1 MINFC
6 KRCEGTIAVF
16 LTLILIPTFIFSG
29 VMVDGSRI
37 MASKNLVSGAGD
49 LAMNAALSNY
59 HEELNEVYGLLAMAN
74 TPQEIESIMKD
85 CFETSLNAS
94 GVSREDF
101 SKALVYLELTEGG
114 FSASS
119 LVDTEIYQ
127 TEVFKQEVLEYMK
140 YRAPVT
146 LVDRAVKDKVGKL
159 ETISEERAAADA
171 ELKFEKELND
181 VQQLLDELNEL
192 ADKQK
197 QYVGQIGTKE
207 SLNRLLSETESN
219 YGKITLLSVAHYR
232 LSHCTDSA
240 SGDMKSLMRKMVD
253 LSCGVSEI
261 TADVASH
268 LIRMKRIENAMQGKD
283 PDDLLDG
290 LDEDSDEYQE
300 IEELIENYEDAKS
313 VMEEGIKN
321 TEKQL
326 DELVEKS
333 YNAMHE
339 QWQCAKEGSE
349 NCTGILNKI
358 SEIRSKLE
366 DCKGKYENWKDAVSH
381 LSNEQSKTAYQKS
394 IDEVSG
400 LFEKETEGNIEG
412 YEKKIQNNQ
421 IYFDEVVVSLDQVIF
436 MGYRIDY
443 DVSSKAVF
451 IGEADYGQI
460 ISAGEVR
467 SAADDFMV
475 GYSSPSTMSLSVE
488 IDRTMDERDPF
499 IEKLK
504 NTYCNTDGADK
515 GKADEE
521 TKKWKDKL
529 TEKKEELDRLLTCE
543 DIPDENVDSIAG
555 GRLPT
560 AWLGI
565 RTVPGTEDNAIQAQ
579 GSLEDKQSRK
589 KAAESG
595 SDNLNQDNATLT
607 QMSSLGSLMA
617 GVGEDVIE
625 PLYCTEYVM
634 GMFSHYTTNRE
645 RDGSE
650 ISDPESLSRAK
661 LNQDAL
667 YRAEIEY
674 ILWGDPGTRNNVKK
688 TKAIVFAVNFVFN
701 MSFAFTNVELGNQA
715 RTIAAFFPVGAVG
728 KIAIKCALLSIVAMI
743 ETTDNMVDLMNGKPV
758 LLIKDSSHWK
768 TWLGVPGGAYQEDD
782 KGFTYEDYL
791 WILVCVNMYLP
802 SKQTELL
809 GRTADCIELN
819 LTDKKTKEENTLR
832 RMYTMLSVDA
842 EVSIDTFFLQR
853 LGGAGV
859 DVPYDRNTF
868 KVDYHGIQGY

>member
-1 MINFC
+1 MINFG

-181 VQQLLDELNEL
+181 VQQLLDDLNEL

-197 QYVGQIGTKE
+197 QYVDQIGTKE

-240 SGDMKSLMRKMVD
+240 SGDMKSLMREMVD

-290 LDEDSDEYQE
+290 LDEDSDEYKE
-300 IEELIENYEDAKS
+300 IEELIENYADAKS
-313 VMEEGIKN
+313 VMEEGIRN

-326 DELVEKS
+326 DELVKKS

-349 NCTGILNKI
+349 NCTEILNKI

-366 DCKGKYENWKDAVSH
+366 DCKGKYENWKEAVGN
-381 LSNEQSKTAYQKS
+381 LSNEQSRLAYQKS

-400 LFEKETEGNIEG
+400 LFEEKTEGDIGG

-421 IYFDEVVVSLDQVIF
+421 VYFDEVVVSLDQVTF
-436 MGYRIDY
+436 TGYRIDY

-451 IGEADYGQI
+451 IGEADYGLI
-460 ISAGEVR
+460 ISAGEVG
-467 SAADDFMV
+467 SAADNFMAR
-475 GYSSPSTMSLSVE
+475 YNSPSTMSLSVE
-488 IDRTMDERDPF
+488 IDRTIDERDPF

-529 TEKKEELDRLLTCE
+529 AEKKEELDRLLTCE

-579 GSLEDKQSRK
+579 GSLEDKKSRK

-595 SDNLNQDNATLT
+595 SDNLNQDNAALT
-607 QMSSLGSLMA
+607 QMSSLGSKMA
-617 GVGEDVIE
+617 GIGEAVIE

-634 GMFSHYTTNRE
+634 GMFSHYTTNRG

-674 ILWGDPGTRNNVKK
+674 ILWGNPGTRNNVKK

-701 MSFAFTNVELGNQA
+701 MSFAFTNAELGNQA

-768 TWLGVPGGAYQEDD
+768 TWLGVPGGTYQEDD